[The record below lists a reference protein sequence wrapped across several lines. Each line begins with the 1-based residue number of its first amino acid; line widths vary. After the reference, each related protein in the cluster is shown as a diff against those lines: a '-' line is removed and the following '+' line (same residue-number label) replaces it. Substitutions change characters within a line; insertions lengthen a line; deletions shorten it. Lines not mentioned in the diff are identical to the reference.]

1 MGAGSRRT
9 SPRRTSPRRT
19 SPRRVGRPRKVSP
32 KKKKQ
37 KPCDSDQIRNPG
49 TGRCVLKRS
58 PLGKKILEKMGAGR
72 RKSPRR
78 VASRRTSPR
87 RSTTTKSDTIKTK
100 KTLTNGDCLFS
111 AVFRSLRDKNL
122 LDKFNNCYQDFG
134 NDETRF
140 IKNLRFYL
148 STDNILLTQY
158 KNMFINIINE
168 INNSENYS
176 LVFNTMLE
184 DLGDV
189 RDILKHYKK
198 NKLFKNSNLTQ
209 FLEDVQK
216 EIRKKGSYTGQFEV
230 EAIKEMVIGCDI
242 GIELSRNKKEL
253 IKKIKSMT
261 ETAINDHIFLLLRGE
276 HWEYI

>member
-1 MGAGSRRT
+1 MAAGSRRT
-9 SPRRTSPRRT
+9 N
-19 SPRRVGRPRKVSP
+19 PRRVGRPRKVSP

-37 KPCDSDQIRNPG
+37 KPCDSDQIRNPE

-58 PLGKKILEKMGAGR
+58 PLGKKILEKMAAGR
-72 RKSPRR
+72 RTSPRR
-78 VASRRTSPR
+78 VDRRTSPR

-134 NDETRF
+134 NDETKF

-158 KNMFINIINE
+158 KNMFNNIV
-168 INNSENYS
+168 NNFKTDKYYS
-176 LVFNTMLE
+176 AIFKTILE
-184 DLGDV
+184 DLGDI
-189 RDILKHYKK
+189 RNILKHYKK
-198 NKLFKNSNLTQ
+198 NKMFKNSNLTQ

-216 EIRKKGSYTGQFEV
+216 EIRKEGSYTGQFEV